1 MVASF
6 VATRR
11 RRRTAT
17 LSRLATPDL
26 VATTEVLHFHDRLFV
41 VKLGSCSAAAL
52 TSMQWDKQ
60 PCGGHILRLAVY
72 SGFLGEAAIARLRA
86 GYARAVASLIRLQP
100 SYVSRKTAA

>member
-6 VATRR
+6 VATLR
-11 RRRTAT
+11 RRRTSGA
-17 LSRLATPDL
+17 LSSTGHSDL
-26 VATTEVLHFHDRLFV
+26 VATTEVLHFHDRLFCGETGE
-41 VKLGSCSAAAL
+41 LQRRCTDEHAE
-52 TSMQWDKQ
+52 DKQ

-100 SYVSRKTAA
+100 S